1 MTGLTVLHVVPDLRR
16 QAGGIA
22 ATVPALAEALRAEG
36 IDSRFLTLAHDADF
50 SGRELTVCAAP
61 GEFRRPGQ
69 LKRMV
74 DDAFSCLP
82 SGAVL
87 HSHGL
92 WTVLNHVA
100 LRAAVR
106 AQLPTVLS
114 VHGMLLPWARHH
126 KKLRKDA
133 AWMLYQRR
141 DLLRADRIHVT
152 SQEEGVIVARIAGDA
167 AVTKIPFG
175 VDLPAVAPPSA
186 GEGGTLLFLGRL
198 HPVKNLEALVRA
210 FAEVAPKG
218 WKLRIAGP
226 DEGGHRATLEALVQT
241 LGAEGYVSFAGPVYG
256 VEKTRELA
264 AAHALVLPSFT
275 ENFGA
280 VVAEALAMG
289 RPVIA
294 SRGTPWQTVEEA
306 RCGWWVA
313 PDREGLG
320 RAIADLA
327 QKSPATLAEMG
338 ARGRGLVASAYSW
351 DRVAIDMAKLYSG
364 ILSPRLSTRPDIN

>member
-50 SGRELTVCAAP
+50 SGRAQTICAALGNGRHP
-61 GEFRRPGQ
+61 AQ

-74 DDAFSCLP
+74 AEALSGLP

-92 WTVLNHVA
+92 WGMLNHAA
-100 LRAAVR
+100 LTSAWRAGQPRVI
-106 AQLPTVLS
+106 S
-114 VHGMLLPWARHH
+114 IHGMLLPWARHH
-126 KKLRKDA
+126 KKLRKDV
-133 AWMLYQRR
+133 AWALYQRR
-141 DLLRADRIHVT
+141 DLLRADRLHVT
-152 SQEEGVIVARIAGDA
+152 SHEERSIVAQTVGAA
-167 AVTKIPFG
+167 AVSTIPFG
-175 VDLPAVAPPSA
+175 VDLPAVVPPLA
-186 GEGGTLLFLGRL
+186 GEGATLLFIGRL

-210 FAEVAPKG
+210 FVEVAPKG
-218 WKLRIAGP
+218 WKLRLAGP

-241 LGAEGYVSFAGPVYG
+241 LGAAGCVSFAGPIYG

-264 AAHALVLPSFT
+264 TASALVLPSFS

-280 VVAEALAMG
+280 VVAEALAME

-294 SRGTPWQTVEEA
+294 SCGTPWQAVEEA
-306 RCGWWVA
+306 RCGWWVP
-313 PDREGLG
+313 PDRESIG
-320 RAIADLA
+320 RAIADLV
-327 QKSPATLAEMG
+327 QKSPETLAEMG
-338 ARGRGLVASAYSW
+338 ARGRDLVTSAYSW
-351 DRVAIDMAKLYSG
+351 DRVATDMAQLYTG
-364 ILSPRLSTRPDIN
+364 IVGAPRRAPEE